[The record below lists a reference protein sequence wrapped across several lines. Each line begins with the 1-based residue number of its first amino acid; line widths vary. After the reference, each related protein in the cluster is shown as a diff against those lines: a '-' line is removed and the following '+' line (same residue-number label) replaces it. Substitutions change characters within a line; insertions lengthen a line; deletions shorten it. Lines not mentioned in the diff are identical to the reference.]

1 MLNTSMHGTKPT
13 IPACTAWFA
22 AASPSQPAPQQQSD
36 SDRILRYVLLVAAFG
51 AAQNGSWDEVSGEA
65 FLRKLLSMPISE
77 AKFNTVS
84 SLLSLPLSSS
94 TVVYKGAAAGVGS
107 SSKCA

>member
-1 MLNTSMHGTKPT
+1 
-13 IPACTAWFA
+13 
-22 AASPSQPAPQQQSD
+22 
-36 SDRILRYVLLVAAFG
+36 LLVAAFI

-84 SLLSLPLSSS
+84 SLLSPFLS
-94 TVVYKGAAAGVGS
+94 AAAV
-107 SSKCA
+107 